1 MAFTAVITG
10 HSEMSAQMRG
20 REAQEHKDR
29 SAAMLATARN
39 EFAADIRRG
48 HGGPS
53 ASARFAD
60 RIDDLIRDITW
71 AARDLYTVPFAV
83 CALGGYGRRML
94 CLHSDLDLLI
104 VFDGQIGDAEERLV
118 KALLHPLWDLRLTV
132 GHQVRE
138 LSDFDHLD
146 SGNPEFSLAVFDARL
161 LAGEARVFD
170 EVASELPRGGKDA
183 ARRVLSSLLSLVD

>member
-53 ASARFAD
+53 ASARFAE
-60 RIDDLIRDITW
+60 RIDDLVRDIAW
-71 AARDLYTVPFAV
+71 AARELYTVPFAI

-104 VFDGQIGDAEERLV
+104 VFDGRIGQGEEQLV

-138 LSDFDHLD
+138 LSEFDHLD
-146 SGNPEFSLAVFDARL
+146 AGNPEFVLAVLDARL
-161 LAGEARVFD
+161 L
-170 EVASELPRGGKDA
+170 P
-183 ARRVLSSLLSLVD
+183 LSIAKGDP